1 MRAVLIP
8 VKGLSNAKQRLAPH
22 FSIEERIALADALW
36 QDFLEVIAG
45 VRGVDRVF
53 VVSSEAR
60 VLERAKQIGWEAI
73 PESEQVSESDSV
85 DFASHWCAERGVV
98 ALLRLPVDLPL
109 VEPRDIEE
117 IFEQMPPAPGTLLVS
132 SRDGD
137 GTNALLRTPPTLF
150 PSHFGPGSFRRH
162 LAEASR
168 CGAQV
173 RIVRNPRLELDVD
186 ELDDLSVLSEYQLRS
201 TAIRAWLRA
210 HGFDGAAR
218 KAAGVGVLSRNPS

>member
-8 VKGLSNAKQRLAPH
+8 VKELSNAKQRLAPH

-36 QDFLEVIAG
+36 QDFLEVMAG
-45 VRGVDRVF
+45 VRGIDRVF

-73 PESEQVSESDSV
+73 PECRQISESDSV
-85 DFASHWCAERGVV
+85 DFASLWCAERGVD

-109 VEPRDIEE
+109 VEPRDIED
-117 IFEQMPPAPGTLLVS
+117 IFEQMPPAPGALLVPS
-132 SRDGD
+132 QDGD
-137 GTNALLRTPPTLF
+137 GTNALLRTPPALF
-150 PSHFGPGSFRRH
+150 PSHFGRGSFQRH

-186 ELDDLSVLSEYQLRS
+186 ELDDLSVLSARRLRP
-201 TAIRAWLRA
+201 TRTRVWLLA
-210 HGFDGAAR
+210 HGYDGVAQ

>member
-8 VKGLSNAKQRLAPH
+8 VKELSNAKQRLAPH

-36 QDFLEVIAG
+36 QDFLEVMAG

-85 DFASHWCAERGVV
+85 DFASRCCAERGVD

-109 VEPRDIEE
+109 VEPRDIED
-117 IFEQMPPAPGTLLVS
+117 IFEQMPPAPGALLVS

-186 ELDDLSVLSEYQLRS
+186 ELDDLSVLSECQLRS
-201 TAIRAWLRA
+201 TATRAWLRA
-210 HGFDGAAR
+210 RGFDGAAR